1 MKVKIHLSQEKE
13 FLRDQPRRMLTT
25 NSWVKNVMKRVKVK
39 KLVRLEQK
47 NLRVIKV
54 IILTQ
59 VIELSALSVY
69 ARIKSLKIVSQMRKM
84 MKKRIT
90 EMSLV
95 LMNRKMW
102 KTLKKKKQMNLKG
115 SLRVKY
121 QKLKHK
127 YLKEIQRN

>member
-1 MKVKIHLSQEKE
+1 
-13 FLRDQPRRMLTT
+13 
-25 NSWVKNVMKRVKVK
+25 
-39 KLVRLEQK
+39 
-47 NLRVIKV
+47 
-54 IILTQ
+54 
-59 VIELSALSVY
+59 
-69 ARIKSLKIVSQMRKM
+69 MRKM